1 VDQWQLRITL
11 MSSTLIWVSKVKLL
25 QKLKMKNIGFIGI
38 GLMGFPMAKNLLKS
52 GYNLKVYNRSQ
63 DKADRLKEFGA
74 EISVSIKDVV
84 KNSDVIITMLTDDN
98 AVEKVMGSDEFISN
112 IKEGAT
118 VIDMSSVNPVLT
130 IKYSKKLKEKKINYL
145 DAPVSG
151 GTIGAEEAT
160 LAIMIGGDE
169 ETFKNCYELLKKMGN
184 PTLVGPVSS
193 GQISKLANQ
202 IIVGV
207 TIGAVAEAVTLC
219 EKSGTN
225 PNKMIEALSGGWADS
240 KILQTHGKRMIDKD
254 FTPKGKTTT
263 QLKDMTNIINAGK
276 AVETHLPI
284 SSLVKEMYKDLVTDG
299 HGNTDHSSLYNAIE
313 KINKK

>member
-1 VDQWQLRITL
+1 
-11 MSSTLIWVSKVKLL
+11 
-25 QKLKMKNIGFIGI
+25 MKNIGFIGI

-52 GYNLKVYNRSQ
+52 GYNLKAYNRSQ

-74 EISVSIKDVV
+74 EISTSIKDVV
-84 KNSDVIITMLTDDN
+84 TNSDVVIAMLTDDS

-112 IKEGAT
+112 IKESAT
-118 VIDMSSVNPVLT
+118 VIDMSSVNPVIT
-130 IKYSKKLKEKKINYL
+130 KKYAEILKEKNINYL

-151 GTIGAEEAT
+151 GTIGAEEAS
-160 LAIMIGGDE
+160 LAIMVGGDE
-169 ETFKNCYELLKKMGN
+169 KTFKECYDLLKILGN
-184 PTLVGPVSS
+184 PTLVGPVTS

-225 PNKMIEALSGGWADS
+225 PSKMIEALSGGWADS
-240 KILQTHGKRMIDKD
+240 KILQTHGKRMINKD
-254 FTPKGKTTT
+254 FSPKGKTTT

-284 SSLVKEMYKDLVTDG
+284 SSLIKEMYKNLVADG

>member
-1 VDQWQLRITL
+1 
-11 MSSTLIWVSKVKLL
+11 
-25 QKLKMKNIGFIGI
+25 
-38 GLMGFPMAKNLLKS
+38 MGFPMAKNLLKS
-52 GYNLKVYNRSQ
+52 GYNLKAFNRTQNKS
-63 DKADRLKEFGA
+63 DKLKEFGA
-74 EISVSIKDVV
+74 EISTSIKDAVT
-84 KNSDVIITMLTDDN
+84 NSDVIITMLTDDA
-98 AVEKVMGSDEFISN
+98 AVEKVMSSEEFISN

-151 GTIGAEEAT
+151 GTIGAEEAS
-160 LAIMIGGDE
+160 LAIMVGGNE

-207 TIGAVAEAVTLC
+207 TIGAVAEAITLC

-263 QLKDMTNIINAGK
+263 QLKDMTNIVNAGK

-284 SSLVKEMYKDLVTDG
+284 SSLIKEMYKDLVADG

>member
-1 VDQWQLRITL
+1 
-11 MSSTLIWVSKVKLL
+11 
-25 QKLKMKNIGFIGI
+25 
-38 GLMGFPMAKNLLKS
+38 MGFPMAKNLLKS
-52 GYNLKVYNRSQ
+52 GYNLKAYNRSQ

-74 EISVSIKDVV
+74 EISLSIKDVV
-84 KNSDVIITMLTDDN
+84 TNSDTIITMLTDDT
-98 AVEKVMGSDEFISN
+98 AVEKVMGSDDFISN

-118 VIDMSSVNPVLT
+118 VIDMSSVNPVIT
-130 IKYSKKLKEKKINYL
+130 KKYAEILKQKKINYL

-151 GTIGAEEAT
+151 GTIGAEEAS
-160 LAIMIGGDE
+160 LAIMVGGDE

-276 AVETHLPI
+276 AVETYLPI
-284 SSLVKEMYKDLVTDG
+284 SSLIKEMYKDLVADG
-299 HGNTDHSSLYNAIE
+299 HGNTDHSSLYNAIK

>member
-1 VDQWQLRITL
+1 
-11 MSSTLIWVSKVKLL
+11 
-25 QKLKMKNIGFIGI
+25 
-38 GLMGFPMAKNLLKS
+38 MGFPMAKNLLKS
-52 GYNLKVYNRSQ
+52 GYNLKAYNRSQ

-74 EISVSIKDVV
+74 EISLSVKDVV
-84 KNSDVIITMLTDDN
+84 TNADIVITMLTDDA
-98 AVEKVMGSDEFISN
+98 AVEKVMSSDEFISN

-160 LAIMIGGDE
+160 LAIMVGGDE

-207 TIGAVAEAVTLC
+207 TIGAVAEAITLC

-240 KILQTHGKRMIDKD
+240 KILQTHGRRMIDKD

-263 QLKDMTNIINAGK
+263 QLKDMTNIVNAGK

-284 SSLVKEMYKDLVTDG
+284 SSLIKEMYKDLVADG

>member
-1 VDQWQLRITL
+1 
-11 MSSTLIWVSKVKLL
+11 
-25 QKLKMKNIGFIGI
+25 MKNIGFIGI

-52 GYNLKVYNRSQ
+52 GYNLKAYNRSQ

-74 EISVSIKDVV
+74 EISTSIKEVV
-84 KNSDVIITMLTDDN
+84 TNSDVVIAMLTDDA

-112 IKEGAT
+112 IKESAT
-118 VIDMSSVNPVLT
+118 VIDMSSVNPVIT
-130 IKYSKKLKEKKINYL
+130 KKYAEILKEKNINYL

-151 GTIGAEEAT
+151 GTIGAEEAS
-160 LAIMIGGDE
+160 LAIMVGGDE
-169 ETFKNCYELLKKMGN
+169 KTFKECYDLLKILGN
-184 PTLVGPVSS
+184 PTLVGPVTS

-225 PNKMIEALSGGWADS
+225 PSKMIEALSGGWADS
-240 KILQTHGKRMIDKD
+240 KILQTHGKRMISKD
-254 FTPKGKTTT
+254 FSPKGKTTT

-276 AVETHLPI
+276 AVDTHLPI
-284 SSLVKEMYKDLVTDG
+284 SSLIKEMYKDLVADG

>member
-1 VDQWQLRITL
+1 
-11 MSSTLIWVSKVKLL
+11 M
-25 QKLKMKNIGFIGI
+25 MNIGFIGI
-38 GLMGFPMAKNLLKS
+38 GLMGYPMAKNLLKS
-52 GYNLKVYNRSQ
+52 GYNLKAHNRSQ
-63 DKADRLKEFGA
+63 DKANRLKEFGA
-74 EISVSIKDVV
+74 EISLSVKDVV
-84 KNSDVIITMLTDDN
+84 TNADVVITMLTDDA
-98 AVEKVMGSDEFISN
+98 AVEKVMSSDEFISN
-112 IKEGAT
+112 IREGAT
-118 VIDMSSVNPVLT
+118 VIDMSSVNPVIT
-130 IKYSKKLKEKKINYL
+130 KRYVDILKEKNINYL

-151 GTIGAEEAT
+151 GTIGAEEAS
-160 LAIMIGGDE
+160 LAIMVGGNE
-169 ETFKNCYELLKKMGN
+169 KTFKQCFDLLKILGN

-240 KILQTHGKRMIDKD
+240 KILQTHGKRMISKD
-254 FTPKGKTTT
+254 FSPKGKTTT

-276 AVETHLPI
+276 TVETHLPI
-284 SSLVKEMYKDLVTDG
+284 SSLIKEMYKDLVADG

>member
-1 VDQWQLRITL
+1 
-11 MSSTLIWVSKVKLL
+11 
-25 QKLKMKNIGFIGI
+25 
-38 GLMGFPMAKNLLKS
+38 MGFPMAKNLLKS
-52 GYNLKVYNRSQ
+52 GYNLKAFNRTQNKS
-63 DKADRLKEFGA
+63 DKLKEFGA
-74 EISVSIKDVV
+74 EISTSIKDAVT
-84 KNSDVIITMLTDDN
+84 NSDVIITMLTDDA
-98 AVEKVMGSDEFISN
+98 AVEKVMSSEEFISN

-160 LAIMIGGDE
+160 LAIMVGGDE
-169 ETFKNCYELLKKMGN
+169 ETFNNCYELLKKMGN

-207 TIGAVAEAVTLC
+207 TIGAVAEAITLC

-225 PNKMIEALSGGWADS
+225 PYKMIEALSGGWADS
-240 KILQTHGKRMIDKD
+240 KILQTHGRRMIDKD

-263 QLKDMTNIINAGK
+263 QLKDMTNIVNAGK

-284 SSLVKEMYKDLVTDG
+284 SSLIKEMYKDLVADG

>member
-1 VDQWQLRITL
+1 
-11 MSSTLIWVSKVKLL
+11 
-25 QKLKMKNIGFIGI
+25 MKNIGFIGI

-52 GYNLKVYNRSQ
+52 GYNLKAFNRSQ
-63 DKADRLKEFGA
+63 DKAERLKEFGA
-74 EISVSIKDVV
+74 AISTSINEVV
-84 KNSDVIITMLTDDN
+84 TNSDVIITMLTDDA
-98 AVEKVMGSDEFISN
+98 AVDKVMASEEFVEN
-112 IKEGAT
+112 IKTNAT

-130 IKYSKKLKEKKINYL
+130 IKYSKILKDKNINYL

-151 GTIGAEEAT
+151 GTIGAEDAT
-160 LAIMIGGDE
+160 LAIMVGGDE

-225 PNKMIEALSGGWADS
+225 PSKMIEALSGGWADS
-240 KILQTHGKRMIDKD
+240 KILQTHGKRMINKD
-254 FTPKGKTTT
+254 FSPKGKTIT

-276 AVETHLPI
+276 AVQTHLPI
-284 SSLVKEMYKDLVTDG
+284 SSLIKEMYKDLVADG

>member
-1 VDQWQLRITL
+1 
-11 MSSTLIWVSKVKLL
+11 
-25 QKLKMKNIGFIGI
+25 MKNIGFIGI

-52 GYNLKVYNRSQ
+52 GYNLKAYNRSQ

-74 EISVSIKDVV
+74 EISTSIKEVV
-84 KNSDVIITMLTDDN
+84 TNSDVVIAMLTDDS

-112 IKEGAT
+112 IKESAT
-118 VIDMSSVNPVLT
+118 VIDMSSVNPVIT
-130 IKYSKKLKEKKINYL
+130 KKYAEILKEKNIKYL

-151 GTIGAEEAT
+151 GTIGAEEAS
-160 LAIMIGGDE
+160 LAIMVGGDE
-169 ETFKNCYELLKKMGN
+169 KTFKECYDLLKILGN

-207 TIGAVAEAVTLC
+207 TIGAVAEAITLC

-225 PNKMIEALSGGWADS
+225 PSKMIKALSGGWADS

-299 HGNTDHSSLYNAIE
+299 HGNTDHSSLYNAIK

>member
-1 VDQWQLRITL
+1 MQ
-11 MSSTLIWVSKVKLL
+11 
-25 QKLKMKNIGFIGI
+25 NISFIGI

-52 GYNLKVYNRSQ
+52 GFSLRAYNRSQ

-74 EISVSIKDVV
+74 EISTSIKDVV
-84 KNSDVIITMLTDDN
+84 TNSDVIITMLTDDA

-118 VIDMSSVNPVLT
+118 VIDMSSVNPVIT
-130 IKYSKKLKEKKINYL
+130 KKYFKILKEKNINYL

-151 GTIGAEEAT
+151 GTIGAEEAS
-160 LAIMIGGDE
+160 LAIMVGGDE
-169 ETFKNCYELLKKMGN
+169 ETFKQCYDLLKILGN

-240 KILQTHGKRMIDKD
+240 KILQTHGKRMINKD

-276 AVETHLPI
+276 AAETHLPI
-284 SSLVKEMYKDLVTDG
+284 SSLVKEMYKDLVADG
-299 HGNTDHSSLYNAIE
+299 QGNTDHSSLYKAIE

>member
-1 VDQWQLRITL
+1 
-11 MSSTLIWVSKVKLL
+11 
-25 QKLKMKNIGFIGI
+25 
-38 GLMGFPMAKNLLKS
+38 MGYPMAKNLLKS
-52 GYNLKVYNRSQ
+52 GYNLKAYNRSQ

-84 KNSDVIITMLTDDN
+84 TNSDIIITMLTDDN
-98 AVEKVMGSDEFISN
+98 AVEKVMSSNEFISN

-225 PNKMIEALSGGWADS
+225 PSKMIEALSGGWADS
-240 KILQTHGKRMIDKD
+240 KILQTHGKRMISKD
-254 FTPKGKTTT
+254 FSPKGKTTT

-284 SSLVKEMYKDLVTDG
+284 SSLIKEMYKELVADG

>member
-1 VDQWQLRITL
+1 MQ
-11 MSSTLIWVSKVKLL
+11 
-25 QKLKMKNIGFIGI
+25 IGFIGV

-52 GYNLKVYNRSQ
+52 GYKLKAFNRSQ
-63 DKADRLKEFGA
+63 VKADRLKEFGA
-74 EISVSIKDVV
+74 EVSSSIKEVV
-84 KNSDVIITMLTDDN
+84 TNSDVVITMLTDDS
-98 AVEKVMGSDEFISN
+98 AVEKVMDSDEFIYN
-112 IKEGAT
+112 IKKDAT
-118 VIDMSSVNPVLT
+118 VIDMSSVNPVIT
-130 IKYSKKLKEKKINYL
+130 KKYAKILKEKNINYL

-151 GTIGAEEAT
+151 GTIGAEEAS
-160 LAIMIGGDE
+160 LAIMVGGDE
-169 ETFKNCYELLKKMGN
+169 ETFKECYDLLKILGN

-225 PNKMIEALSGGWADS
+225 PSKMIEALSGGWADS
-240 KILQTHGKRMIDKD
+240 KILQTHGKRMINKD

-276 AVETHLPI
+276 AAETHLPI
-284 SSLVKEMYKDLVTDG
+284 SSLVKEMYKDLVADG
-299 HGNTDHSSLYNAIE
+299 QGNTDHSSLYKAIE